1 MALTSQSSDTGN
13 SGMPKRS
20 HKVLPLSGQ
29 MKVLDLIRK
38 GKKLHAEFAKICC
51 KDKPSFHEVVKNE
64 NKIAS

>member
-1 MALTSQSSDTGN
+1 MALMSQSSHTGN

-20 HKVLPLSGQ
+20 HKVLPLSGK

-38 GKKLHAEFAKICC
+38 GKKSYAEFAKICC